1 VYTSG
6 SGSLLRAHR
15 APLPRAAHVTAGRVP
30 TWRPHTASTRRR
42 LVGILALVAVVFSV
56 LAARIADVQTRDRT
70 SLAALGRDQ
79 RIKHVTL
86 AADRGGIFDRN
97 GHELALSLD
106 RETIWA
112 DPRYVKHPAEAAAK
126 LAPIVGVDEFE
137 LRSRLSQD
145 DKAFVYIARK
155 VEPEVADAVRELG
168 ITGVGFVP
176 ESRRYYPSGDVA
188 GPVLGSVGLDNDGQG
203 GLEYALENTLAGRPG
218 ELTVERDPT
227 GNDLPGTERTVREAQ
242 RGVDLVLT
250 IDQSIQYETE
260 RALVDEVN
268 AVDAKGG
275 MAIVIDVRTGDILAM
290 ANVDGE
296 TAESPAKPAPS
307 TGQNRTVTDVFE
319 PGSTNK
325 VVTIAAALEAG
336 IVEPDT
342 VVPTP
347 WMLVID
353 GTKFEDVEAHPT
365 EMTVA
370 DILQHSSNVGTIT
383 IARELGKER
392 FDAAVRNFGFGRA
405 TGLDFPGEAP
415 GIVLPLAN
423 YNDTSMASMPIGN
436 GLAVTAL
443 QMLDVYVTLANNGVA
458 RQPRLVA
465 ATIDDDGSRRELPL
479 GTTRQVVSPDTAKT
493 MREMLARVVEGG
505 TGVNA
510 AVPGYTVAGKTGTAR
525 KPPYEHPP
533 YRYVS
538 SFVGFAPAENPR
550 LATIVVIDEP
560 AKQFFGG
567 TVAAPVFS
575 RIMQH
580 ALAVERVTGTTG
592 GPGSLIGSP

>member
-1 VYTSG
+1 M
-6 SGSLLRAHR
+6 
-15 APLPRAAHVTAGRVP
+15 
-30 TWRPHTASTRRR
+30 
-42 LVGILALVAVVFSV
+42 VFSV
-56 LAARIADVQTRDRT
+56 LAARIADIQTRDGA

-79 RIKHVTL
+79 RVKYVTL
-86 AADRGGIFDRN
+86 AAERGGIFDRN

-106 RETIWA
+106 RQTVWA
-112 DPRYVKHPAEAAAK
+112 DPRVIKHPAEVAAK
-126 LAPIVGVDEFE
+126 LAPVVGVDEFE
-137 LRSRLSQD
+137 LRSRLSQHN
-145 DKAFVYIARK
+145 KAFVYIARK
-155 VEPEVADAVRELG
+155 VEPDVATAVRKLG
-168 ITGVGFVP
+168 VTGVGFAP
-176 ESRRYYPSGDVA
+176 ESKRYYPSGDLA

-203 GLEYALENTLAGRPG
+203 GLEYALEGTLAGRPG

-227 GNDLPGTERTVREAQ
+227 GSDLPGTERTVQAAQ

-275 MAIVIDVRTGDILAM
+275 MAIVIDVQTGDILAM

-296 TAESPAKPAPS
+296 TADSPARPSPS
-307 TGQNRTVTDVFE
+307 TAQNRTVADVFE

-336 IVEPDT
+336 IVTPDT
-342 VVPTP
+342 VLPTP

-383 IARELGKER
+383 IARELGKVR
-392 FDAAVRNFGFGRA
+392 FDAAVRNFGFGHY

-415 GIVLPLAN
+415 GIILPLAN

-465 ATIDDDGSRRELPL
+465 ATIDDDGTRRDLPL
-479 GTTRQVVSPDTAKT
+479 GTTRQVISPETAKT

-533 YRYVS
+533 YRYVA
-538 SFVGFAPAENPR
+538 SFVGFAPAENAR

-560 AKQFFGG
+560 ARQFFGG

-580 ALAVERVTGTTG
+580 ALAVERVTGTTST
-592 GPGSLIGSP
+592 PGTLTASP

>member
-1 VYTSG
+1 M
-6 SGSLLRAHR
+6 
-15 APLPRAAHVTAGRVP
+15 
-30 TWRPHTASTRRR
+30 
-42 LVGILALVAVVFSV
+42 
-56 LAARIADVQTRDRT
+56 LAARIADIQTRDRA
-70 SLAALGRDQ
+70 SLTALGRDQ
-79 RIKHVTL
+79 RIKQVVL

-106 RETIWA
+106 RQTVWA
-112 DPRYVKHPAEAAAK
+112 DPRVIKHPAEVAAK
-126 LAPIVGVDEFE
+126 LAPIVGIDEIE
-137 LRSRLSQD
+137 LRNRLEQD
-145 DKAFVYIARK
+145 DKAFVYVARK
-155 VEPEVADAVRELG
+155 VEPDVENAVRKLG
-168 ITGVGFVP
+168 ITGIGFVP
-176 ESRRYYPSGDVA
+176 ESKRYYPSGELA
-188 GPVLGSVGLDNDGQG
+188 GPVLGTVGIDNDGSG
-203 GLEYALENTLAGRPG
+203 GLEYALEGTLAGRPG
-218 ELTVERDPT
+218 QLSVERDPT
-227 GNDLPGTERTVREAQ
+227 GSDLPGTERTVRAAQ

-250 IDQSIQYETE
+250 LDQSIQFETE

-296 TAESPAKPAPS
+296 TADSPAKLAAS
-307 TGQNRTVTDVFE
+307 TETNRAVADVFE

-325 VVTIAAALEAG
+325 VVTIAAAIEAG
-336 IVEPDT
+336 IIKPDT
-342 VVPTP
+342 IISTP

-353 GTKFEDVEAHPT
+353 GTKFEDVEAHPV

-370 DILQHSSNVGTIT
+370 DVLQHSSNVGTIN
-383 IARELGKER
+383 IARELGKVR

-415 GIVLPLAN
+415 GIILPLAN

-443 QMLDVYVTLANNGVA
+443 QMLDVYVTLANDGVA

-465 ATIDDDGSRRELPL
+465 ATIDDDGTRRDLPL
-479 GTTRQVVSPDTAKT
+479 GTTRQVVSPETAKT

-533 YRYVS
+533 YRYVA

-560 AKQFFGG
+560 ARQFFGG

-580 ALAVERVTGTTG
+580 ALAVERVTGSG
-592 GPGSLIGSP
+592 GTPGTVTGSP